1 MTRTSLARCAER
13 VRGLLVGVFAQSKVG
28 HRSTV
33 LTVGHDVPQGLVLR
47 GGGQLAGRKRRVLR
61 RLRRDRLPGW
71 RHLTRRRR
79 PRLRDRGRGSCGG
92 GSDGGGSAG
101 RDRRR
106 PRGRRERIGGARRCT
121 DGNLAPTAHELAAA
135 ARRPSCR
142 LALHLLSSGGDCGSG
157 PLDGPVLRLAL
168 LVVLV
173 AHVLPYARRLRVGE
187 VEHAAT
193 LGARPARTS
202 PGCAAR
208 LGPSLSNSTVWRPNW
223 AAHIRKR
230 IRRISSLPHTVT
242 DQSLREERAAGIGD
256 GPSALGGPGARRQAR
271 GRNERTTKPAEPV
284 LQVPPLPARRA
295 CRPMPQ
301 TPNGNP
307 TNASNPQWQCPRGPR
322 PCRHGREPCRPP
334 PRGTRRP
341 RPRPDRAA
349 AVQKP
354 PHGHPHPPLDRPLP
368 IDRLGAPQ
376 WRRAVRP
383 AGPALRQA
391 VAEPT
396 RYAARP
402 HAAARSTRMAALPS
416 REAGRRARQLRS
428 KPASSGWST
437 MSASV
442 ASRVV

>member
-223 AAHIRKR
+223 AAHPEAHPAHFFASPHSHRSESQR
-230 IRRISSLPHTVT
+230 GESGGDWRWAVGTRGTRREAPGAGP
-242 DQSLREERAAGIGD
+242 ERANNKTGRAGAA
-256 GPSALGGPGARRQAR
+256 SAS
-271 GRNERTTKPAEPV
+271 
-284 LQVPPLPARRA
+284 PPRA
-295 CRPMPQ
+295 PRM
-301 TPNGNP
+301 P
-307 TNASNPQWQCPRGPR
+307 TNASNTQWQSDQCL
-322 PCRHGREPCRPP
+322 
-334 PRGTRRP
+334 
-341 RPRPDRAA
+341 
-349 AVQKP
+349 KP
-354 PHGHPHPPLDRPLP
+354 PMAMPQRPQTLQTWTRAMQTASP
-368 IDRLGAPQ
+368 RHAPTETET
-376 WRRAVRP
+376 
-383 AGPALRQA
+383 G
-391 VAEPT
+391 
-396 RYAARP
+396 
-402 HAAARSTRMAALPS
+402 PS
-416 REAGRRARQLRS
+416 RCRAEAATRT
-428 KPASSGWST
+428 PT
-437 MSASV
+437 PTT
-442 ASRVV
+442 